1 MKSIKKYVGIFLL
14 ALCLIGTMQAVPCKA
29 ASLNSNVNGIV
40 KSQVLP
46 EDTKEVKLQKL
57 FQYTE
62 KTYGYKRQIGF
73 KNKKGWTKTYAQK
86 MIKSKKGSCYH
97 FAAVYGYLAKKAT
110 GYKVRVA
117 VGQTKGFS
125 GSWQP
130 HAWTEVK
137 VKGKWYIFDTNMDKF
152 KANST
157 LKYYNIL
164 KTSKAAKKVYKKK
177 GVKYVN
183 IK

>member
-117 VGQTKGFS
+117 VGQTKDLAVH
-125 GSWQP
+125 GSHMHGQRLRLRVNGISLIRIWISSKQ
-130 HAWTEVK
+130 
-137 VKGKWYIFDTNMDKF
+137 N
-152 KANST
+152 
-157 LKYYNIL
+157 LK
-164 KTSKAAKKVYKKK
+164 
-177 GVKYVN
+177 
-183 IK
+183 

>member
-86 MIKSKKGSCYH
+86 MIKSKKEAAIILLLFMVISLKKQQDIKFVLLQVRQKDLAVHGSH
-97 FAAVYGYLAKKAT
+97 MHG
-110 GYKVRVA
+110 
-117 VGQTKGFS
+117 
-125 GSWQP
+125 
-130 HAWTEVK
+130 TEVK
-137 VKGKWYIFDTNMDKF
+137 D
-152 KANST
+152 
-157 LKYYNIL
+157 
-164 KTSKAAKKVYKKK
+164 
-177 GVKYVN
+177 
-183 IK
+183 

>member
-1 MKSIKKYVGIFLL
+1 MLISFPMVDKLL
-14 ALCLIGTMQAVPCKA
+14 
-29 ASLNSNVNGIV
+29 S
-40 KSQVLP
+40 
-46 EDTKEVKLQKL
+46 
-57 FQYTE
+57 
-62 KTYGYKRQIGF
+62 
-73 KNKKGWTKTYAQK
+73 KNKKSIYDNYRN
-86 MIKSKKGSCYH
+86 ILEKSAKKYMDDTGFLVSGCYEVT
-97 FAAVYGYLAKKAT
+97 FKDLKNQGMLNGIPDECSESKIYITSDDKGKAT

-117 VGQTKGFS
+117 VGKTKGFS

-152 KANST
+152 KAKSKI
-157 LKYYNIL
+157 KYYNML
-164 KTSKAAKKVYKKK
+164 KASKAAKKVYKNK

>member
-1 MKSIKKYVGIFLL
+1 MKSIKKYLGIFLL
-14 ALCLIGTMQAVPCKA
+14 ALCLIGTMQAVPAKA
-29 ASLNSNVNGIV
+29 ASLNSSVNGIIA
-40 KSQVLP
+40 SQVLP

-62 KTYGYKRQIGF
+62 NTYGYKRQIGF
-73 KNKKGWTKTYAQK
+73 KNKKNWPKKYAQQI
-86 MIKSKKGSCYH
+86 IKSKKGSCYH
-97 FAAVYGYLAKKAT
+97 FAAVYGYFARKAT

-137 VKGKWYIFDTNMDKF
+137 IKGKWYIFDTNMDKF
-152 KANST
+152 KAKSK
-157 LKYYNIL
+157 LKYYNML
-164 KTSKAAKKVYKKK
+164 KTSKAAKKVYKTK

>member
-73 KNKKGWTKTYAQK
+73 K
-86 MIKSKKGSCYH
+86 
-97 FAAVYGYLAKKAT
+97 L
-110 GYKVRVA
+110 
-117 VGQTKGFS
+117 
-125 GSWQP
+125 
-130 HAWTEVK
+130 
-137 VKGKWYIFDTNMDKF
+137 
-152 KANST
+152 
-157 LKYYNIL
+157 
-164 KTSKAAKKVYKKK
+164 
-177 GVKYVN
+177 
-183 IK
+183 

>member
-1 MKSIKKYVGIFLL
+1 MCIRDR
-14 ALCLIGTMQAVPCKA
+14 CKA

-117 VGQTKGFS
+117 VGQTRC
-125 GSWQP
+125 
-130 HAWTEVK
+130 V
-137 VKGKWYIFDTNMDKF
+137 
-152 KANST
+152 
-157 LKYYNIL
+157 
-164 KTSKAAKKVYKKK
+164 
-177 GVKYVN
+177 
-183 IK
+183 

>member
-62 KTYGYKRQIGF
+62 RLMVTNDRLVSRI
-73 KNKKGWTKTYAQK
+73 
-86 MIKSKKGSCYH
+86 
-97 FAAVYGYLAKKAT
+97 KKA
-110 GYKVRVA
+110 
-117 VGQTKGFS
+117 GQK
-125 GSWQP
+125 
-130 HAWTEVK
+130 H
-137 VKGKWYIFDTNMDKF
+137 MHRR
-152 KANST
+152 
-157 LKYYNIL
+157 
-164 KTSKAAKKVYKKK
+164 
-177 GVKYVN
+177 
-183 IK
+183 

>member
-117 VGQTKGFS
+117 VGKTK
-125 GSWQP
+125 
-130 HAWTEVK
+130 
-137 VKGKWYIFDTNMDKF
+137 
-152 KANST
+152 
-157 LKYYNIL
+157 
-164 KTSKAAKKVYKKK
+164 
-177 GVKYVN
+177 
-183 IK
+183 

>member
-73 KNKKGWTKTYAQK
+73 KNKKGWNKNICTEDDQEQK
-86 MIKSKKGSCYH
+86 RKLLSFCCCLWLS
-97 FAAVYGYLAKKAT
+97 
-110 GYKVRVA
+110 R
-117 VGQTKGFS
+117 
-125 GSWQP
+125 
-130 HAWTEVK
+130 
-137 VKGKWYIFDTNMDKF
+137 
-152 KANST
+152 
-157 LKYYNIL
+157 
-164 KTSKAAKKVYKKK
+164 
-177 GVKYVN
+177 
-183 IK
+183 

>member
-73 KNKKGWTKTYAQK
+73 KNKKSWTKTYAQK
-86 MIKSKKGSCYH
+86 MIKSKKEAVIILLLFMVISLKKQQDIKFVLLSVRQKDLAVHGSH
-97 FAAVYGYLAKKAT
+97 MHGQKLRL
-110 GYKVRVA
+110 KVN
-117 VGQTKGFS
+117 GISLILIWISLKQT
-125 GSWQP
+125 P
-130 HAWTEVK
+130 
-137 VKGKWYIFDTNMDKF
+137 
-152 KANST
+152 
-157 LKYYNIL
+157 L
-164 KTSKAAKKVYKKK
+164 
-177 GVKYVN
+177 
-183 IK
+183 

>member
-46 EDTKEVKLQKL
+46 EDTKEVK
-57 FQYTE
+57 
-62 KTYGYKRQIGF
+62 
-73 KNKKGWTKTYAQK
+73 
-86 MIKSKKGSCYH
+86 
-97 FAAVYGYLAKKAT
+97 
-110 GYKVRVA
+110 
-117 VGQTKGFS
+117 
-125 GSWQP
+125 
-130 HAWTEVK
+130 

-164 KTSKAAKKVYKKK
+164 KTSKAAKKVYKNK

>member
-62 KTYGYKRQIGF
+62 
-73 KNKKGWTKTYAQK
+73 KTYAQK

-152 KANST
+152 KAKSKM
-157 LKYYNIL
+157 KYYNML
-164 KTSKAAKKVYKKK
+164 KTSKAAKKVYKNK

>member
-57 FQYTE
+57 FQYTRE
-62 KTYGYKRQIGF
+62 DLWLQNEQIGF
-73 KNKKGWTKTYAQK
+73 KNKKRLDKNICTEDDQEQK
-86 MIKSKKGSCYH
+86 RKLLSFCCCLWLFS
-97 FAAVYGYLAKKAT
+97 LKKAT

-137 VKGKWYIFDTNMDKF
+137 VK
-152 KANST
+152 AN
-157 LKYYNIL
+157 
-164 KTSKAAKKVYKKK
+164 VYL
-177 GVKYVN
+177 
-183 IK
+183 

>member
-97 FAAVYGYLAKKAT
+97 FACCLWLS
-110 GYKVRVA
+110 R
-117 VGQTKGFS
+117 
-125 GSWQP
+125 
-130 HAWTEVK
+130 
-137 VKGKWYIFDTNMDKF
+137 
-152 KANST
+152 
-157 LKYYNIL
+157 
-164 KTSKAAKKVYKKK
+164 
-177 GVKYVN
+177 
-183 IK
+183 

>member
-86 MIKSKKGSCYH
+86 MIKSKKE
-97 FAAVYGYLAKKAT
+97 AAIILLLFMVISLKK
-110 GYKVRVA
+110 
-117 VGQTKGFS
+117 Q
-125 GSWQP
+125 QD
-130 HAWTEVK
+130 
-137 VKGKWYIFDTNMDKF
+137 IKF
-152 KANST
+152 V
-157 LKYYNIL
+157 LL
-164 KTSKAAKKVYKKK
+164 
-177 GVKYVN
+177 
-183 IK
+183 

>member
-137 VKGKWYIFDTNMDKF
+137 VTNMDKF
-152 KANST
+152 KAKSKR
-157 LKYYNIL
+157 KYYNML
-164 KTSKAAKKVYKKK
+164 KTSKAAKKVYKNK